1 MSVKPIDLSNTGYF
15 TQGPKNIR
23 GFVADNV
30 LNIERGGFNN
40 VKFIVTR
47 SYFACNKVS
56 ITIDKR
62 LYILNIFSYIGNL
75 IDNGWNNFCFT
86 RKEVFRKIES
96 DYNIKIYVLN
106 TYADDNI
113 INDYDYDGINPC
125 NNGKINV
132 SFIKYILN
140 NIKDL

>member
-1 MSVKPIDLSNTGYF
+1 M
-15 TQGPKNIR
+15 
-23 GFVADNV
+23 
-30 LNIERGGFNN
+30 
-40 VKFIVTR
+40 
-47 SYFACNKVS
+47 
-56 ITIDKR
+56 
-62 LYILNIFSYIGNL
+62 